1 MVLHILRAIF
11 VLLMA
16 AVGYFYLDLNWLTMT
31 IALALGVM
39 FVCIDILAPR
49 RKLAIFSGAF
59 FGVLIGSMLA
69 YGLSFVTDLVVGQAA
84 QYFGFLFPQKW
95 SHFVNLMTGV
105 VCCYLCVSFILQT
118 KDDFRL
124 IIPYVEF
131 SKQLKGARPI
141 LLDTSALVDGR
152 IADVLTTGII
162 ESQLIVPRFIL
173 DELQLIADHGDTLKR
188 NRGRRGL
195 EVLAKLRNEPRAEV
209 QIYES
214 VRPTEKAA
222 PVDQRLMD
230 LAKELHGRVLS
241 NDYNLSKVAQLRGVD
256 VININELANAMK
268 PIVLPG
274 ERLAVRIVEEGK
286 EAGQGVGYLA
296 DGTMVVIEHARGQV
310 NEDVEFTV
318 SRVISTNAGRIVF
331 GRLSATEGFPVG
343 KVQPS
348 APVPPPPRPTPV
360 R

>member
-1 MVLHILRAIF
+1 MVLHVLRAIF

-16 AVGYFYLDLNWLTMT
+16 AVGYFYLDLNWLTMS
-31 IALALGVM
+31 IALSFGVM
-39 FVCIDILAPR
+39 FVCIDILSPR

-69 YGLSFVTDLVVGQAA
+69 WGLSFVVNLVVGQAA
-84 QYFGFLFPQKW
+84 IYFNFTFAERW
-95 SHFVNLMTGV
+95 SHYINLMTGV

-131 SKQLKGARPI
+131 SKQIKGARPI

-152 IADVLTTGII
+152 IADMITTGII

-173 DELQLIADHGDTLKR
+173 DELQLIADHGDALKR

-195 EVLAKLRNEPRAEV
+195 DVLAKLRKEPHAEV
-209 QIYES
+209 QIYDS
-214 VRPTEKAA
+214 SRPPERGAS
-222 PVDQRLMD
+222 VDQRLMD
-230 LAKELHGRVLS
+230 LAKDLNARVLS

-256 VININELANAMK
+256 VVNINDLANALK
-268 PIVLPG
+268 PVVLPG
-274 ERLAVRIVEEGK
+274 ERLAVRVVKEGE
-286 EAGQGVGYLA
+286 EAGQGIGYLA
-296 DGTMVVIEHARGQV
+296 DGTMVVIEHAREHL

-318 SRVISTNAGRIVF
+318 TRALQTSAGRMVF
-331 GRLSATEGFPVG
+331 GRIAAAEGFPV
-343 KVQPS
+343 KATPP
-348 APVPPPPRPTPV
+348 APTSPTPRPTPV

>member
-1 MVLHILRAIF
+1 MLFHILRALF

-16 AVGYFYLDLNWLTMT
+16 AVGYFYLDLNFLTMA
-31 IALALGVM
+31 IALSLGVM
-39 FVCIDILAPR
+39 FICIDILSPR
-49 RKLAIFSGAF
+49 RKLAIFAGSF

-69 YGLSFVTDLVVGQAA
+69 YGLSFVVSIVVGQASL
-84 QYFGFLFPQKW
+84 YFGFNFAEKW
-95 SHFVNLMTGV
+95 THYINLMTGV

-131 SKQLKGARPI
+131 SKQIKGARPI

-152 IADVLTTGII
+152 IADVVTTGII

-195 EVLAKLRNEPRAEV
+195 DVLARLRKEPHAEV

-214 VRPTEKAA
+214 AA
-222 PVDQRLMD
+222 AASQRGIPVDQRLMD
-230 LAKELHGRVLS
+230 LAKELHARVLS

-256 VININELANAMK
+256 VVNINDLANALK

-274 ERLAVRIVEEGK
+274 ERLAVHVVEEGS
-286 EAGQGVGYLA
+286 ESGQGKGYLA
-296 DGTMVVIEHARGQV
+296 DGTMVVIEHAREHM

-318 SRVISTNAGRIVF
+318 SRVITTAGGRIVF
-331 GRLSATEGFPVG
+331 GRMTSGEAPAATPKHVTALPA
-343 KVQPS
+343 Q
-348 APVPPPPRPTPV
+348 RPTPV